1 MKHTREKIA
10 EVMASKGYKYFTDD
24 NNKSYDVNI
33 IGIRNDETKGRVT
46 NAFDDTMTISY
57 KNEKGKWEY
66 NEFDCTTD
74 PGTHWVKNILN
85 DRGVAILKPGQYRGS
100 HKLRLHQGKYLA
112 LGQKKHMKIYRD
124 ANLDGQYDL
133 IEESV
138 KDELI
143 GINIHRATSR
153 AGNKSS
159 RVDKWSAGCQVI
171 ADNNDWHYFL
181 AICQAAEK
189 IHGNSFSYTLL
200 ESAEL
205 EGNIVKPTPSK
216 SAPSKLP
223 NTSVVSSLVKTVALK
238 TKTLKVKK

>member
-57 KNEKGKWEY
+57 KNEDGEWQY
-66 NEFDCTTD
+66 HEFNCTTD
-74 PGTHWVKNILN
+74 PGTHWVENILN

-143 GINIHRATSR
+143 GINIHRATGR

-159 RVDKWSAGCQVI
+159 RVYKWSAGCQVI
-171 ADNNDWHYFL
+171 ADNDDWHQFL
-181 AICQAAEK
+181 DICQTARE
-189 IHGNSFSYTLL
+189 IHGNSFSYTLI
-200 ESAEL
+200 
-205 EGNIVKPTPSK
+205 NSK
-216 SAPSKLP
+216 DIK
-223 NTSVVSSLVKTVALK
+223 
-238 TKTLKVKK
+238 